1 VQTNN
6 KQSESNMSYVRC
18 NLCGADDTE
27 LVFEKDGFSHV
38 KCKICGLVY
47 VNPRLDDIINNQN
60 IIGNNF
66 ISEHDGINETAQIDY
81 SGKRMLRLQ
90 REARGYLK
98 YKTKGHIIDIGC
110 GAGGFLKAARD
121 TGWNYPEGIEIV
133 ETIAEYARKFFPV
146 HTKPIEDTYL
156 QENHFDVARL
166 NNVIEHLSDPKRVVS
181 EIFRILR
188 PGGLFV
194 LSTPNIDSISVKMCG
209 KKWQY
214 FGGDDHIYLFSPETL
229 KRMLNEAGFE
239 IISIQTKG
247 THLTPKHHNKDR
259 TKFELLQDKI
269 IKPIEKVT
277 DRVVRHTLLGHRLKI
292 MAVKP

>member
-1 VQTNN
+1 
-6 KQSESNMSYVRC
+6 
-18 NLCGADDTE
+18 
-27 LVFEKDGFSHV
+27 
-38 KCKICGLVY
+38 
-47 VNPRLDDIINNQN
+47 
-60 IIGNNF
+60 
-66 ISEHDGINETAQIDY
+66 
-81 SGKRMLRLQ
+81 
-90 REARGYLK
+90 
-98 YKTKGHIIDIGC
+98 
-110 GAGGFLKAARD
+110 
-121 TGWNYPEGIEIV
+121 
-133 ETIAEYARKFFPV
+133 
-146 HTKPIEDTYL
+146 
-156 QENHFDVARL
+156 
-166 NNVIEHLSDPKRVVS
+166 
-181 EIFRILR
+181 
-188 PGGLFV
+188 
-194 LSTPNIDSISVKMCG
+194 MCG